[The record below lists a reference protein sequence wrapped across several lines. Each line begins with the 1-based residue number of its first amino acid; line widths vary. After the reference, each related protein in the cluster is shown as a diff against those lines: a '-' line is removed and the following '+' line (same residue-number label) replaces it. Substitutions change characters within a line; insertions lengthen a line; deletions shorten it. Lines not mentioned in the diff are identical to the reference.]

1 MTGNDA
7 VTGPG
12 EDPKAGRF
20 DPIARGFRVML
31 VVVGVAALASV
42 ATSGTTSDVLAG
54 AAIAGM
60 LVAPLARVL
69 WLAQRWLRRG
79 DIRYGLVA
87 VSVLLIVGAGGLLA
101 R

>member
-1 MTGNDA
+1 MTA
-7 VTGPG
+7 PG
-12 EDPKAGRF
+12 QDPKAGRF

-31 VVVGVAALASV
+31 VIVVVAALASV
-42 ATSGTTSDVLAG
+42 VTKGTTSDVLAG
-54 AAIAGM
+54 AAIVG
-60 LVAPLARVL
+60 LLLAPLARVT

-87 VSVLLIVGAGGLLA
+87 VSVLLIVGAGALLA